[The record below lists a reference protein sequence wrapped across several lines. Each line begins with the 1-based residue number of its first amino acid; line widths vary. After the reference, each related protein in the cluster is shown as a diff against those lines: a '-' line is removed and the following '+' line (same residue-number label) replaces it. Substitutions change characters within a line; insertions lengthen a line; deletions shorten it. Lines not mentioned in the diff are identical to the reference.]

1 MRLDWIEDIIAVLHA
16 GSLNRA
22 AESRHLTQ
30 PAFSRRIQ
38 SIEEYVG
45 VELLD
50 RTRKP
55 AQLSDAVLSQQQK
68 LEQLAS
74 GLRDLLYELRHYDRQ
89 VKNRVVIASQHA
101 ITTSVAP
108 TLVKQIAADPDSH
121 IRLRSA
127 NRSECLTL
135 LMTKQADVIL
145 IYRSPDEA
153 LPIDGAYLDK
163 IDFGEELF
171 VPVFASH
178 ALEELNAQYNSGE
191 LPIITYPPNVFLGEV
206 IQREILPKLRTRL
219 FLKERTESALTLAVL
234 QLALAGVGVAW
245 IPQSLAAKEISYG
258 NLTELGHLF
267 GSAKLRIDAVRLSGE
282 KSEAEQNVWAVIGAA
297 ANRHRV
303 P

>member
-1 MRLDWIEDIIAVLHA
+1 MRLDWIEDILAVLHA

-22 AESRHLTQ
+22 AELRHLTQ

-38 SIEEYVG
+38 AIEEYVG

-50 RTRKP
+50 RTHKP
-55 AQLSDAVLSQQQK
+55 AQLSDAVLGQQEK
-68 LEQLAS
+68 LEHLAT
-74 GLRDLLYELRHYDRQ
+74 GLRDLLYELRHYDRL

-108 TLVKQIAADPDSH
+108 ALVKQIAADPNSH

-135 LMTKQADVIL
+135 LMTKQVDVIL

-153 LPIDGAYLDK
+153 LPIDGAYLDR

-171 VPVFASH
+171 VPVFGTH
-178 ALEELNAQYNSGE
+178 AIVDLMAQYESGE

-206 IQREILPKLRTRL
+206 IQREILPQLRARL

-245 IPQSLAAKEISYG
+245 IPQSLATKEIGYG
-258 NLTELGHLF
+258 NLTELSHLF
-267 GSAKLRIDAVRLSGE
+267 GNARLRIDAVRLSGE
-282 KSEAEQNVWAVIGAA
+282 KSAAEQNVWAVINTLAS
-297 ANRHRV
+297 RSS
-303 P
+303 

>member
-1 MRLDWIEDIIAVLHA
+1 MRLEWIEDIIAVLHA

-22 AESRHLTQ
+22 ADLRHLTQ

-55 AQLSDAVLSQQQK
+55 AQLSDAVLSQQEK
-68 LEQLAS
+68 LEQLAA
-74 GLRDLLYELRHYDRQ
+74 GLRDLLYELRHHDRQ

-108 TLVKQIAADPDSH
+108 TLVKQLAADLDAH

-135 LMTKQADVIL
+135 LMTKQADVTL

-153 LPIDGAYLDK
+153 LPIDGAYLERF
-163 IDFGEELF
+163 DFGEEPF

-178 ALEELNAQYNSGE
+178 ALDDLNAQYRSGE
-191 LPIITYPPNVFLGEV
+191 LPIITYPSNVFLGEV
-206 IQREILPKLRTRL
+206 MQREILPKLRTRL
-219 FLKERTESALTLAVL
+219 FLKEKTESALTLAVL

-245 IPQSLAAKEISYG
+245 IPQSLAAKEIGYG

-267 GSAKLRIDAVRLSGE
+267 GSARLRIDAVRLSGE
-282 KSEAEQNVWAVIGAA
+282 KSMAEQNVWTVIHELAA
-297 ANRHRV
+297 RKQ
-303 P
+303 